1 MRTYGRL
8 MLARDQSSWRLDA
21 DPHVHM
27 RAKRIFGKL
36 ASSALHLDLSNTPET
51 CRELAWFMD
60 LYPLDMTDAD
70 RAVLLAR
77 AAAHVQNIAR
87 LRDLIDPNY
96 IPPPVDLALPLRT
109 YQERSVRLYL
119 GSGSLLCGDDV
130 GLGKTAVGIGSFT
143 DPRTLPAIVVTLAHL
158 PKQWEAQIRKFAP
171 DLSVHRIK
179 KGTPYALPTF
189 MGKGPDVLI
198 INYHK
203 LVGWAKV
210 LGAYGKSLVFDE
222 IQELRHDGTAR
233 YEAAEHLCEAIA
245 FKLGLSATPI
255 YNYGGEIFNI
265 FNLLKP
271 GCLGTRREFSLE
283 WCHYAG
289 LGEKA
294 RLTDPR
300 AFGTWARD
308 NFLMIRHTRQD
319 AGREIPPVLTVP
331 YRIDADTEAL
341 DAIKGDAAELARLIL
356 STAAAPTD
364 RWRAAGQLDVLVR
377 QATGIAKAPF
387 AAAFVRMLLEQTD
400 DNEKIV
406 LYGWHREV
414 YDIWLQELREF
425 NPRLYTGSE
434 TATQKDAAKE
444 AFVSGDCRVLIISLR
459 AGAGLDGLQAASSC
473 VVFGELDWSPG
484 VHEQCIGRV
493 ARDGQEK
500 NVAAYYLISDSGSDP
515 AMVEVLGLKKE
526 QAEGI
531 RNPQADG
538 LERLEVDVNRVKTLA
553 ESYLRQNARKRGMTV
568 ITTDAEEVSV

>member
-8 MLARDQSSWRLDA
+8 ALTPSGATWVLDA

-36 ASSALHLDLSNTPET
+36 ASSALHLDLSNTPES
-51 CRELAWFMD
+51 CRELEWFMQ
-60 LYPLDMTDAD
+60 LFPLEMTEPD
-70 RAVLLAR
+70 RHILTAR
-77 AAAHVQNIAR
+77 AQQHIDTIAR

-96 IPPPVDLALPLRT
+96 TPPPIDLALPLRT

-143 DPRTLPAIVVTLAHL
+143 DPRTLPAVVVTLAHL

-171 DLSVHRIK
+171 DLSVHRVK

-233 YEAAEHLCEAIA
+233 YEAAEHLCEVIP

-300 AFGTWARD
+300 AFGTWSRD
-308 NFLMIRHTRQD
+308 NFLMIRHTRHD

-331 YRIDADTEAL
+331 YRIDADTDAL
-341 DAIKGDAAELARLIL
+341 DAIKADAAELARLIL

-387 AAAFVRMLLEQTD
+387 AAGFVRMLLEQMED
-400 DNEKIV
+400 GEKIV

-414 YDIWLQELREF
+414 YDIWMEELREF

-434 TATQKDAAKE
+434 TPTQKDAAKE
-444 AFVSGDCRVLIISLR
+444 AFVSGDCRLLIISLR
-459 AGAGLDGLQAASSC
+459 AGAGLDGLQEASSC

-484 VHEQCIGRV
+484 VHEQCIGRI
-493 ARDGQEK
+493 ARDGQDK

-531 RNPQADG
+531 RNPKADG

-553 ESYLRQNARKRGMTV
+553 ESYLRQNARKRGIAI
-568 ITTDAEEVSV
+568 ITPDPEEVSV